1 MSFFLPLARI
11 VDRILLMRFPYHC
24 RDGTRLAGAVLEA
37 MAQRGM
43 SGIFATHLHDILELP
58 LDRRDRIIKKRLAI
72 EEKDG
77 SYEWTYL
84 LEDGVCKDSLAL
96 LTAARF
102 GLPEEIIRRAE
113 DLAEHLPE
121 ARSFA
126 NKNGANQGD
135 ESMSTSSETPP
146 VKSRPATRMSEN
158 QQQEELDFQRAIA
171 LAEDLTGQV
180 SIPIPPRWNPPPAL
194 CNNQSC
200 VYMIELK
207 ANPPKYYVG
216 ETDALSQ
223 RLKKHRSKG
232 EPWSTSRAVA
242 MPVADKSEAR
252 AWESRLIQ
260 KLAQS
265 GFRMES
271 ITDGRTLRHLL

>member
-1 MSFFLPLARI
+1 
-11 VDRILLMRFPYHC
+11 
-24 RDGTRLAGAVLEA
+24 
-37 MAQRGM
+37 
-43 SGIFATHLHDILELP
+43 
-58 LDRRDRIIKKRLAI
+58 
-72 EEKDG
+72 
-77 SYEWTYL
+77 
-84 LEDGVCKDSLAL
+84 
-96 LTAARF
+96 
-102 GLPEEIIRRAE
+102 
-113 DLAEHLPE
+113 
-121 ARSFA
+121 
-126 NKNGANQGD
+126 
-135 ESMSTSSETPP
+135 
-146 VKSRPATRMSEN
+146 MSEN

-260 KLAQS
+260 KLAQLRTEEHS
-265 GFRMES
+265 GIFYDANRVEVNR
-271 ITDGRTLRHLL
+271 IELRLVEAM

>member
-1 MSFFLPLARI
+1 MLRSPLSVANQ
-11 VDRILLMRFPYHC
+11 LLKIFS

-43 SGIFATHLHDILELP
+43 TGIFATHLHDILELP
-58 LDRRDRIIKKRLAI
+58 LDRRDRIINKRLAI
-72 EEKDG
+72 EQQGG
-77 SYEWTYL
+77 SYEWKYL

-96 LTAARF
+96 VTAARF

-113 DLAEHLPE
+113 DLAEYIPE
-121 ARSFA
+121 VGKLRNEA
-126 NKNGANQGD
+126 D
-135 ESMSTSSETPP
+135 TSQRNEISPSGPSKGTDTASQYKQDTLED
-146 VKSRPATRMSEN
+146 
-158 QQQEELDFQRAIA
+158 QQQRELDFQRAVS
-171 LAEDLTGQV
+171 LAEDLTGQA

-200 VYMIELK
+200 VYMIQLT

-242 MPVADKSEAR
+242 LPVADKSEAR

-260 KLAQS
+260 KLAQG

-271 ITDGRTLRHLL
+271 ISDGRTLRHL

>member
-1 MSFFLPLARI
+1 
-11 VDRILLMRFPYHC
+11 
-24 RDGTRLAGAVLEA
+24 

-43 SGIFATHLHDILELP
+43 TGIFATHLHDILELP
-58 LDRRDRIIKKRLAI
+58 LDHRDRIINKRLAI
-72 EEKDG
+72 EEQEG

-96 LTAARF
+96 VTATRF
-102 GLPEEIIRRAE
+102 GLPEAIIRRAE
-113 DLAEHLPE
+113 ELAAFLP
-121 ARSFA
+121 APSNFVNDMDAKQRQNTMVF
-126 NKNGANQGD
+126 
-135 ESMSTSSETPP
+135 TSSEETLPTGRDETQSWE
-146 VKSRPATRMSEN
+146 K
-158 QQQEELDFQRAIA
+158 QQHEELSFQRAVA

-200 VYMIELK
+200 VYIIELN
-207 ANPPKYYVG
+207 ASPPKYYVG
-216 ETDALSQ
+216 ETDSLSQ

-232 EPWSTSRAVA
+232 ELWSASRAVA

-271 ITDGRTLRHLL
+271 ITDGRTLRHL